1 MKRFI
6 LAFFIL
12 SLLTGITCIVGTM
25 LLIKA
30 PLSTNT
36 FIVIG
41 LCSIANGILSVASYH
56 AAMIEVDKFQKI
68 KQQQNS

>member
-12 SLLTGITCIVGTM
+12 SLITGIGCIIGTM

-30 PLSTNT
+30 SLSTNT

-41 LCSIANGILSVASYH
+41 LCSIANGILSVVSYNS
-56 AAMIEVDKFQKI
+56 AMIEVDKFRELKQK
-68 KQQQNS
+68 QNP